1 MSGIRTVENEELIV
15 MGLTNGRSVADADEP
30 LKAVPDD
37 LVAITP
43 KQEWPVAGPDERV
56 KVLLIYPNYRGMN
69 MLPPA
74 IGLLSACLLRSGHE
88 VELFDTTY
96 YESVDDYEGNLT
108 DSDGKKSDQL
118 MARPFEMPVELTLKT
133 TDVLDDFAQAIDRFQ
148 PDILA
153 LSCTEDMWHL
163 GLRLL
168 SHVRP
173 TRKVLTI
180 AGGVFPT
187 FASELVLRHE
197 EVDIVCKGEGEDAL
211 RMLADRVGRGE
222 DYSDIPNLWTT
233 NSDGS
238 IRRNPIEMVDMNA
251 NPLIDLDLFEEARFY
266 RPMGGRV
273 WRMFPVETH
282 RGCPYKC
289 AFCNSPSQ
297 MAMYRNEIGENFLRR
312 KSFEN
317 MFRELTFYKE
327 EMEAEHLYF
336 WADTFFSWKPGEFET
351 FAEMYEDIGLPFWC
365 QTRVETIQY
374 DRLIRLKEIGCARIS
389 LGLEH
394 GNEEFRAKWIKRRMS
409 NELVIKNF
417 GIINEVGIP
426 FSVNNILGFPHETRE
441 LAFDTVRLNRAFECS
456 DRNAYAFTPF
466 HGTPLREEC
475 ERLGFLDDEVIV
487 RSAVTDGTPLD
498 MPQFPRAAVLS
509 LVKTF
514 NMYVR
519 FEEERWPEIELAEQD
534 TPDGHDKYEE
544 LKREF
549 VDRFWSEERPMSFE
563 DASLEI

>member
-1 MSGIRTVENEELIV
+1 MTAKVTSVQIGTGGTGAGSGIEVFSCR
-15 MGLTNGRSVADADEP
+15 D
-30 LKAVPDD
+30 
-37 LVAITP
+37 
-43 KQEWPVAGPDERV
+43 WPVAGPDERV
-56 KVLLIYPNYRGMN
+56 RVLLIYPNYRGMN

-74 IGLLSACLLRSGHE
+74 IGLLSACLLESGHE

-96 YESVDDYEGNLT
+96 YASVDEDDGELK

-118 MARPFEMPVELTLKT
+118 MARPFDMPVELTLKT
-133 TDVLDDFAQAIDRFQ
+133 TNVLDDFAETVDRFE

-168 SHVRP
+168 RHQRP
-173 TRKVLTI
+173 RKEILTI

-187 FASELVLRHE
+187 FAPELVLGHD

-211 RMLADRVGRGE
+211 RLLADRVGRGE
-222 DYSDIPNLWTT
+222 EYADIPNLWTT
-233 NSDGS
+233 SADGT
-238 IRRNPIEMVDMNA
+238 IRSNPIEMVDMDA
-251 NPLIDLDLFEEARFY
+251 NPLIDLDHFEEARFY

-297 MAMYRNEIGENFLRR
+297 MAMYRNEIGENYLRR
-312 KSFEN
+312 KTFEN

-327 EMEAEHLYF
+327 EMGAEYLYF

-351 FAEMYEDIGLPFWC
+351 FAEMYEDIDLPFWC
-365 QTRVETIQY
+365 QTRVETVEFE
-374 DRLIRLKEIGCARIS
+374 RLTRLKEIGCARVS
-389 LGLEH
+389 FGLEH
-394 GNEEFRAKWIKRRMS
+394 GNEEFRATWLKRRMS
-409 NELVIKNF
+409 NELIVDNF
-417 GIINEVGIP
+417 AIVNEVGIP

-441 LAFDTVRLNRAFECS
+441 LAFDTIRLNRRFECS

-466 HGTPLREEC
+466 HGTPLRDEC
-475 ERLGFLDDEVIV
+475 EKLGFLEDEDIV
-487 RSAVTDGTPLD
+487 RSMVTDGTPLD
-498 MPQFPRAAVLS
+498 MPQFPRAQVLS

-519 FEEERWPEIELAEQD
+519 FEEDRWPEIELAEQD
-534 TPDGHDKYEE
+534 SPEGREKYEA
-544 LKREF
+544 LRQEF
-549 VDRFWSEERPMSFE
+549 VDRFWSLEPSTSFE
-563 DASLEI
+563 EASAGV

>member
-1 MSGIRTVENEELIV
+1 MGLGRTVSGGSNLQGTPVELDV
-15 MGLTNGRSVADADEP
+15 GRKGSPADRIEVPYRRHWP
-30 LKAVPDD
+30 L
-37 LVAITP
+37 
-43 KQEWPVAGPDERV
+43 AGPDERV

-74 IGLLSACLLRSGHE
+74 IGLLSACLLESGHE

-96 YESVDDYEGNLT
+96 YASVDEDDGELK

-118 MARPFEMPVELTLKT
+118 MARPFEMPIELTLKT
-133 TDVLDDFAQAIDRFQ
+133 SDVLDDFAEMVDRFK

-168 SHVRP
+168 RHQRS
-173 TRKVLTI
+173 RKEILTI

-187 FASELVLRHE
+187 FAPELVLGHD

-211 RMLADRVGRGE
+211 RLLADRVGRGE
-222 DYSDIPNLWTT
+222 DYADIPNLWTKLP
-233 NSDGS
+233 DGTLQS
-238 IRRNPIEMVDMNA
+238 NPIEMVDMNA
-251 NPLIDLDLFEEARFY
+251 NPLIDLDHFEEARFY

-297 MAMYRNEIGENFLRR
+297 MAMYRNEIGENYLRR
-312 KSFEN
+312 KTFEN

-327 EMEAEHLYF
+327 EMGAEYLYF

-351 FAEMYEDIGLPFWC
+351 FAEMYEDIDLPFWC
-365 QTRVETIQY
+365 QTRVETVEY
-374 DRLIRLKEIGCARIS
+374 ERLKRLKEIGCARIS
-389 LGLEH
+389 FGLEH
-394 GNEEFRAKWIKRRMS
+394 GNEEFRATWLKRRMS
-409 NELVIKNF
+409 NELIVDNF
-417 GIINEVGIP
+417 AIVNEVDIP

-441 LAFDTVRLNRAFECS
+441 LAFDTIRLNRKFKCS

-475 ERLGFLDDEVIV
+475 ERLGYLEDEDIV
-487 RSAVTDGTPLD
+487 RSMVTDGTPLD
-498 MPQFPRAAVLS
+498 MPQFPRSQVLS

-519 FEEERWPEIELAEQD
+519 FEEERWPEVELAEQD
-534 TPDGHDKYEE
+534 TTEGREKYEE
-544 LKREF
+544 LRQEF
-549 VDRFWSEERPMSFE
+549 VARFWSAGPSTSFE
-563 DASLEI
+563 EASASV

>member
-1 MSGIRTVENEELIV
+1 LVVQGTPVDLAI
-15 MGLTNGRSVADADEP
+15 GRSNPSGGSIEVASRR
-30 LKAVPDD
+30 
-37 LVAITP
+37 
-43 KQEWPVAGPDERV
+43 QWPVASPEEQV

-74 IGLLSACLLRSGHE
+74 IGLLSACLLESGHE

-96 YESVDDYEGNLT
+96 YASVDEDDGELK

-118 MARPFEMPVELTLKT
+118 MARPFDMPVELTLKT
-133 TDVLDDFAQAIDRFQ
+133 TNVLDDFAETVDRFK

-168 SHVRP
+168 RHQRS
-173 TRKVLTI
+173 RKEILTI

-187 FASELVLRHE
+187 FAPELVLGHE

-211 RMLADRVGRGE
+211 RLLADRVGRGE
-222 DYSDIPNLWTT
+222 DFVDIPNLWTT
-233 NSDGS
+233 SVDGT
-238 IRRNPIEMVDMNA
+238 IRSNPIEMVDMDA
-251 NPLIDLDLFEEARFY
+251 NPLIDLDHFEEARFY

-297 MAMYRNEIGENFLRR
+297 MAMYRNEIGENYLRR
-312 KSFEN
+312 KTFEN

-327 EMEAEHLYF
+327 EMGAEYLYF

-351 FAEMYEDIGLPFWC
+351 FAEMYEDIDLPFWC
-365 QTRVETIQY
+365 QTRVETVEF
-374 DRLIRLKEIGCARIS
+374 DRLTRLKEIGCARIS
-389 LGLEH
+389 FGLEH
-394 GNEEFRAKWIKRRMS
+394 GNEEFRATWLKRRMS
-409 NELVIKNF
+409 NELIVDNF
-417 GIINEVGIP
+417 AIVNEVDIP

-441 LAFDTVRLNRAFECS
+441 LAFDTIRLNRRFECS

-466 HGTPLREEC
+466 HGTPLRDEC
-475 ERLGFLDDEVIV
+475 EKLGFLEDGDIV
-487 RSAVTDGTPLD
+487 RSMVTDGTPLD
-498 MPQFPRAAVLS
+498 MPQFPRAQVLS

-519 FEEERWPEIELAEQD
+519 FEEDRWPEIELAEQD
-534 TPDGHDKYEE
+534 TPEGREKYEV
-544 LKREF
+544 LRQEF
-549 VDRFWSEERPMSFE
+549 VDRFWSPEPSTSFE
-563 DASLEI
+563 EASAGI

>member
-1 MSGIRTVENEELIV
+1 LAKLSDQAARMKVTATPVEL
-15 MGLTNGRSVADADEP
+15 GKGRSIDKIDVHPHA
-30 LKAVPDD
+30 
-37 LVAITP
+37 
-43 KQEWPVAGPDERV
+43 WSVAGPGERV
-56 KVLLIYPNYRGMN
+56 RVLLVYPNYRGMN

-74 IGLLSACLLRSGHE
+74 IGLLSACLLESGHE

-96 YESVDDYEGNLT
+96 YASVDDDEGDLE

-118 MARPFEMPVELTLKT
+118 MARPYDLPIELTLKT
-133 TDVLDDFAQAIDRFQ
+133 TNVLDDFAQMVD
-148 PDILA
+148 
-153 LSCTEDMWHL
+153 EDMWHL

-168 SHVRP
+168 RHVRH
-173 TRKVLTI
+173 TKQILTI

-187 FASELVLRHE
+187 FAPELVLGHD

-211 RMLADRVGRGE
+211 RLLADRVGRGE

-238 IRRNPIEMVDMNA
+238 IRRNQIEMVDMNA
-251 NPLIDLDLFEEARFY
+251 NPLIDLGHFEEARFY

-297 MAMYRNEIGENFLRR
+297 MAMYRNEIGENYLRR
-312 KSFEN
+312 KTFEN

-327 EMEAEHLYF
+327 EMGAEYLYF
-336 WADTFFSWKPGEFET
+336 WADTFFSWKPGEFES
-351 FAEMYEDIGLPFWC
+351 FAEMYEEIDLPFWC
-365 QTRVETIQY
+365 QTRVETVEF
-374 DRLIRLKEIGCARIS
+374 DRLTRLKEIGCARIS
-389 LGLEH
+389 FGLEH
-394 GNEEFRAKWIKRRMS
+394 GNEEFRSTHLKRRMS
-409 NELVIKNF
+409 NQLIIDNF
-417 GIINEVGIP
+417 AIVNEVGIP

-441 LAFDTVRLNRAFECS
+441 LAFDTVRLNREFECN

-466 HGTPLREEC
+466 HGTPLRDEC
-475 ERLGFLDDEVIV
+475 ERLGFLEDSDIV
-487 RSAVTDGTPLD
+487 RSMVTDGTPLD
-498 MPQFPRAAVLS
+498 MPQFPRVQVLS

-534 TPDGHDKYEE
+534 TPEGLEKYDE
-544 LKREF
+544 LKDEF
-549 VDRFWSEERPMSFE
+549 VARFWDQETSTSFE
-563 DASLEI
+563 DASLAV